1 MNVEIIGTNM
11 EKFKN
16 PISKAKSKYNIQ
28 NYWTFYYYAN
38 KNVDEQIKLY
48 FDKLQGIR
56 NREDHTINLNE
67 CLLVK
72 IDNIFDPEVYLILDN
87 INRLG
92 EIQNIPLVLF
102 LVSNTDNMQL
112 VIDKKYRRIDPR
124 LILVTKYDEYYL
136 EKY

>member
-1 MNVEIIGTNM
+1 MGSEQLKERKNPYSMNVEIIGTNM

-16 PISKAKSKYNIQ
+16 AISEVKSNYSIQ
-28 NYWTFYYYAN
+28 NYWTFHYYAN

-56 NREDHTINLNE
+56 NGEDHTINLKE
-67 CLLVK
+67 SLLVK

-92 EIQNIPLVLF
+92 E
-102 LVSNTDNMQL
+102 
-112 VIDKKYRRIDPR
+112 K
-124 LILVTKYDEYYL
+124 
-136 EKY
+136 